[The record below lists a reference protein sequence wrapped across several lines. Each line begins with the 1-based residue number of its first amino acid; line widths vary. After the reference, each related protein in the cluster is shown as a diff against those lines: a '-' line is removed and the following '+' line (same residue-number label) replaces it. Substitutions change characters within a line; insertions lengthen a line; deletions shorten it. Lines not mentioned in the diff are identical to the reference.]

1 MHPYFSQA
9 LADEHIRDAR
19 NRAASA
25 RRAKEAIAAR
35 GAQAPVTG
43 HKGHRAAL
51 SRTAPVRRLVRGA

>member
-19 NRAASA
+19 SRAASA

-35 GAQAPVTG
+35 GAQAPAAG
-43 HKGHRAAL
+43 RKAHRVAL
-51 SRTAPVRRLVRGA
+51 TRTAPVRRLVRGA